1 MNLQIIDHN
10 PELNYNAV
18 ILTGGLHFK
27 MEKIYLAAVQII
39 ARLHIVMLDDTVL
52 PLSNLIQF

>member
-27 MEKIYLAAVQII
+27 MEKKYILLII

-52 PLSNLIQF
+52 PLSNLIQFW